1 MSESNTIPLSFSCNI
16 NDLVDQLVKNES
28 FVDFING
35 RVSTEPSATEF
46 RSTVVDIMSD
56 EFSSMLSD
64 CSYEIESLIDI
75 DCQVSNAV
83 DEALSDDHTFVR
95 KDDFKEHFD
104 ECLSNKEGMH
114 LTISSITL

>member
-28 FVDFING
+28 FVEFING
-35 RVSTEPSATEF
+35 RVSIEPSATEF
-46 RSTVVDIMSD
+46 RSTVVNIMSD

-95 KDDFKEHFD
+95 KDEFKEHFD
-104 ECLSNKEGMH
+104 DCLSDKEVK
-114 LTISSITL
+114 LVDKDD

>member
-28 FVDFING
+28 FADFVNG
-35 RVSTEPSATEF
+35 RVSAANLSATEF

-56 EFSSMLSD
+56 EFPSMLSD

-104 ECLSNKEGMH
+104 ECLSNKEVKLMDKDN
-114 LTISSITL
+114 